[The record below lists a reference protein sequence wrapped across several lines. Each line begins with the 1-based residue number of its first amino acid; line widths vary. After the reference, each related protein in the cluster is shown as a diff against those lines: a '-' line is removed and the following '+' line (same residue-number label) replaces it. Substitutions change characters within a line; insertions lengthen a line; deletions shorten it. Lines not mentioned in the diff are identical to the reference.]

1 MSPHEWIWWDLIAQL
16 IHSSPLYRPKSTF
29 QDGKTQT
36 DLRSLGF
43 LNLDHTAI
51 DLMWTPKE
59 PLTKLKNEDKH
70 RYAARILAGSKP
82 GAFGKRVMSPY
93 WIEFFG
99 TKYAT
104 MQM

>member
-1 MSPHEWIWWDLIAQL
+1 MSQL

-36 DLRSLGF
+36 GLRSLGF
-43 LNLDHTAI
+43 LNLDHPAI

-59 PLTKLKNEDKH
+59 TLTKLKNEDKH
-70 RYAARILAGSKP
+70 RYTARILAGSKP
-82 GAFGKRVMSPY
+82 AFDKSIMSRY

-99 TKYAT
+99 KKYAT